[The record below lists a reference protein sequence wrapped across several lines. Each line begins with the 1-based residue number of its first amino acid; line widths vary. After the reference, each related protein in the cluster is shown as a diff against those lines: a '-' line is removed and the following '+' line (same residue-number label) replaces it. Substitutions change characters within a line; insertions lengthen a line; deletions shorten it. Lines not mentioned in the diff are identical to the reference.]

1 MFFMC
6 PAATDHQHGWGATGS
21 DQTQSRWEDLRQDE
35 ERPGAPRSAACMLH
49 TPSIPVS
56 TSKKTLKCLEVC
68 VWLCGGFLCFRVT
81 CWKFRAVGMKIFY
94 KNGKFNHHV
103 FIFLVVCVSQAYD
116 QHLNMILGD
125 VEETVTTVEIDE
137 ETYEELYKVKRGF
150 LPFTTSFLITG
161 ELLLW
166 WSWLLNNIWTYWA
179 LLK

>member
-1 MFFMC
+1 
-6 PAATDHQHGWGATGS
+6 
-21 DQTQSRWEDLRQDE
+21 
-35 ERPGAPRSAACMLH
+35 
-49 TPSIPVS
+49 
-56 TSKKTLKCLEVC
+56 
-68 VWLCGGFLCFRVT
+68 
-81 CWKFRAVGMKIFY
+81 MKIFY

-150 LPFTTSFLITG
+150 LPFTTSFLTTG